1 MTSISKLGRPYENG
15 KALDVST
22 RRLVIT
28 DLIDGMS
35 AKAVGKKYKL
45 GTKVVTKIKY
55 RYEQDGTVFPT
66 NRKFTT
72 GNPKK
77 LDKNDID
84 FIRHLKQVKPSIS
97 YNEIYNQVTQFCHL
111 PSGTS
116 RSAIGR
122 AVRDDLQMTYKR
134 LTKAK
139 AEKFTPQNIAYC
151 QAFLDYMATVPK
163 HKVKFFDEAGLD
175 LLVCNPVYGHSEK
188 NTRAVEVVSGKKG
201 PSWTLMLLCSLDG
214 IDYAKMIPVPANTVE
229 YLRFFGEANMFRSP
243 MGNAMFKNGDHVVVD
258 NAPFHRGAASPVL
271 GNWLGRQGTGL
282 VYTPY
287 YSPEFNAAELVFNYL
302 KIMLKNNNI
311 RQMAHRNLPAVVYGL
326 LDNLTPRHMLAFINE
341 LGYLMF

>member
-1 MTSISKLGRPYENG
+1 MTSISKVGRPYENG

-28 DLIDGMS
+28 DLKDGMS

-77 LDKNDID
+77 LDKNDTD

-97 YNEIYNQVTQFCHL
+97 YNEIYYQVTQFCHL
-111 PSGTS
+111 PAGTS

-122 AVRDDLQMTYKR
+122 AVKDDLQMTCKR

-139 AEKFTPQNIAYC
+139 AEKFTPQNIAY
-151 QAFLDYMATVPK
+151 
-163 HKVKFFDEAGLD
+163 
-175 LLVCNPVYGHSEK
+175 
-188 NTRAVEVVSGKKG
+188 R
-201 PSWTLMLLCSLDG
+201 
-214 IDYAKMIPVPANTVE
+214 
-229 YLRFFGEANMFRSP
+229 
-243 MGNAMFKNGDHVVVD
+243 
-258 NAPFHRGAASPVL
+258 
-271 GNWLGRQGTGL
+271 
-282 VYTPY
+282 
-287 YSPEFNAAELVFNYL
+287 
-302 KIMLKNNNI
+302 
-311 RQMAHRNLPAVVYGL
+311 
-326 LDNLTPRHMLAFINE
+326 
-341 LGYLMF
+341 

>member
-84 FIRHLKQVKPSIS
+84 FIRHFLAPRKLDKNDIDFIRHLKQVKPSIS

-139 AEKFTPQNIAYC
+139 AENFTPQNIACC
-151 QAFLDYMATVPK
+151 QALLDYMATVPK
-163 HKVKFFDEAGLD
+163 HKVKFFDEAGRD

-201 PSWTLMLLCSLDG
+201 PSWTLMLLCSLEG
-214 IDYAKMIPVPANTVE
+214 IDYAKMISVPANTVE

-243 MGNAMFKNGDHVVVD
+243 MGNAMLKMEIT
-258 NAPFHRGAASPVL
+258 L
-271 GNWLGRQGTGL
+271 WLIMRHFT
-282 VYTPY
+282 V
-287 YSPEFNAAELVFNYL
+287 EL
-302 KIMLKNNNI
+302 
-311 RQMAHRNLPAVVYGL
+311 L
-326 LDNLTPRHMLAFINE
+326 LQF
-341 LGYLMF
+341 

>member
-1 MTSISKLGRPYENG
+1 MSDHLILYIVLLAGKSGALNFDFSFQQKLLSERFTLLSVLVFCCFDQAHFVDLNSRTIKMTLISKLGRPYENG

-72 GNPKK
+72 GNPEK

-111 PSGTS
+111 PAGTS

-122 AVRDDLQMTYKR
+122 AVRDDLQMT
-134 LTKAK
+134 
-139 AEKFTPQNIAYC
+139 
-151 QAFLDYMATVPK
+151 
-163 HKVKFFDEAGLD
+163 D
-175 LLVCNPVYGHSEK
+175 LQETNQS
-188 NTRAVEVVSGKKG
+188 
-201 PSWTLMLLCSLDG
+201 
-214 IDYAKMIPVPANTVE
+214 
-229 YLRFFGEANMFRSP
+229 
-243 MGNAMFKNGDHVVVD
+243 
-258 NAPFHRGAASPVL
+258 
-271 GNWLGRQGTGL
+271 QG
-282 VYTPY
+282 
-287 YSPEFNAAELVFNYL
+287 
-302 KIMLKNNNI
+302 
-311 RQMAHRNLPAVVYGL
+311 
-326 LDNLTPRHMLAFINE
+326 
-341 LGYLMF
+341 

>member
-55 RYEQDGTVFPT
+55 RYEEDGTVFPT
-66 NRKFTT
+66 NTKFTT

-111 PSGTS
+111 PAGTS

-122 AVRDDLQMTYKR
+122 
-134 LTKAK
+134 
-139 AEKFTPQNIAYC
+139 
-151 QAFLDYMATVPK
+151 
-163 HKVKFFDEAGLD
+163 
-175 LLVCNPVYGHSEK
+175 PVACG
-188 NTRAVEVVSGKKG
+188 
-201 PSWTLMLLCSLDG
+201 
-214 IDYAKMIPVPANTVE
+214 
-229 YLRFFGEANMFRSP
+229 
-243 MGNAMFKNGDHVVVD
+243 
-258 NAPFHRGAASPVL
+258 
-271 GNWLGRQGTGL
+271 
-282 VYTPY
+282 
-287 YSPEFNAAELVFNYL
+287 
-302 KIMLKNNNI
+302 
-311 RQMAHRNLPAVVYGL
+311 
-326 LDNLTPRHMLAFINE
+326 
-341 LGYLMF
+341 

>member
-1 MTSISKLGRPYENG
+1 MSDHMILSIVLLAGKSGAPKFDFSFQQKLLSERLTLLSLLVFCCFDQAHFVDLNSRTIKMTSISKLGRPYENG

-45 GTKVVTKIKY
+45 GTKVVTKTKY
-55 RYEQDGTVFPT
+55 RYEQAGTVFPT

-72 GNPKK
+72 RNPKK

-97 YNEIYNQVTQFCHL
+97 YNEICNQVTQFCLL
-111 PSGTS
+111 PAGTS

-122 AVRDDLQMTYKR
+122 AIRDDLQMTYKR

-163 HKVKFFDEAGLD
+163 HKVKFFD
-175 LLVCNPVYGHSEK
+175 
-188 NTRAVEVVSGKKG
+188 
-201 PSWTLMLLCSLDG
+201 
-214 IDYAKMIPVPANTVE
+214 
-229 YLRFFGEANMFRSP
+229 
-243 MGNAMFKNGDHVVVD
+243 
-258 NAPFHRGAASPVL
+258 
-271 GNWLGRQGTGL
+271 
-282 VYTPY
+282 
-287 YSPEFNAAELVFNYL
+287 
-302 KIMLKNNNI
+302 
-311 RQMAHRNLPAVVYGL
+311 
-326 LDNLTPRHMLAFINE
+326 
-341 LGYLMF
+341 